1 VAFDPAQWLHH
12 FVLPLVAGGDVR
24 VAQVIG
30 ARELKALLEADF
42 DRDESAHRIAEARH
56 AVVSELVLT
65 PREPTLDEDALRLA
79 AAMQNLLFLLHPG
92 TSAPSITRRRLRAVS
107 AYAAQVATLA
117 PPDVDLEEG
126 RTAARVLAERH
137 SLLHHL
143 FDLGRDDVRVT
154 FWVGKREFR
163 GAEPPARLL
172 KWPELRRVREERWR
186 VTVVG
191 EAMADPLMKP
201 IVTAMLASSP
211 LTDLFEPSR
220 LEPRLDLL
228 PLARWLKQP
237 EIARA
242 VADRW
247 LGAGL
252 SQAAGAYTAALMTL
266 YNDKDP
272 RAQKA
277 ARTATAFACHVQL
290 LTLLGRRAPMSERE
304 HLLELQGLVQ
314 AQPGLRDFY
323 GLFAAAQR
331 VGLGRPGDVAR
342 DARLREEIDAYA
354 AACAQ
359 LVGAERLLELVGVM
373 ARGVGYLQLA
383 S

>member
-1 VAFDPAQWLHH
+1 VAFDAAQWLHH

-24 VAQVIG
+24 VAHVIG
-30 ARELKALLEADF
+30 ARELKPLLESDF
-42 DRDESAHRIAEARH
+42 ERDESARRIAEARH
-56 AVVSELVLT
+56 AIVSEIVLA
-65 PREPTLDEDALRLA
+65 PPEPALDEESLRLA

-92 TSAPSITRRRLRAVS
+92 TRAPSVTRRRLRAVS
-107 AYAAQVATLA
+107 AWAAGLATL
-117 PPDVDLEEG
+117 PLPDLDLEDE
-126 RTAARVLAERH
+126 RTATRMLAERH

-143 FDLGRDDVRVT
+143 FDLGRDDVRVS

-172 KWPELRRVREERWR
+172 KWPDLRRVREERWR
-186 VTVVG
+186 VTIVG

-201 IVTAMLASSP
+201 IVTALIASSP

-220 LEPRLDLL
+220 LEPPFDLL
-228 PLARWLKQP
+228 PLARWLKLP
-237 EIARA
+237 EVARA

-252 SQAAGAYTAALMTL
+252 SQVAGAYTAALMTL

-290 LTLLGRRAPMSERE
+290 LSLAGKRAVSERD
-304 HLLELQGLVQ
+304 HLIELQGQVQ
-314 AQPGLRDFY
+314 VQPGLRDFY

-331 VGLGRPGDVAR
+331 VGLGRPADVAR
-342 DARLREEIDAYA
+342 DPKLRAEVEAYA
-354 AACAQ
+354 AACGQ
-359 LVGAERLLELVGVM
+359 LVGSERLLELVGLM
-373 ARGVGYLQLA
+373 ARGIGQLQLA